1 LRPSITAS
9 LPLSVGFLIV
19 NFQDHKKYSTKT
31 QIFKVQNEQKKDKKM
46 AKNGVRIIYLRSTK
60 RAANK

>member
-46 AKNGVRIIYLRSTK
+46 AKNGVRIIYLP
-60 RAANK
+60 RAWSISNK